1 MYKLLIV
8 DDEPNIIDGL
18 MMLFS
23 KYDKYELDI
32 IKALSAEEAAKILSE
47 TKIDLLITDIKMGN
61 MSGLELADIANEMW
75 EDCRIIFLTGYNN
88 FNYVYEAI
96 NKKNVRYMLKTECD
110 STLIRMVTAS
120 LDELT
125 QDIENKMLVEYAKNI
140 QQDMETTVNMLKQE
154 FYSNLLSGVT
164 RTDEQIGNM
173 LKSIGSQLHPSKPVL
188 IVCSKAEKNLLMI
201 NKIEDIVRSFLGGSF
216 LFDYFIIDKTTV
228 LWMFQPVAL
237 YPDESEKN
245 KMQCQQAKMVIKGN
259 LETIQNKCK
268 AVLNVNLTFI
278 LGNKFIPLLNLHDEY
293 ILVCNV
299 LNDIDNPCDHI
310 LIIDA
315 GEYTQTEQGDMP
327 RTHNII
333 RKINTFIRNNIDSEL
348 SLTKIAAAVY
358 FNPSYL
364 SRFYKAATGK
374 NIIEYISEVR
384 LEIAKSLLANTQLK
398 INQIS
403 LKTGFTSPSYFT
415 AFFKKSTGLSPKEYR
430 DSFYKPV

>member
-1 MYKLLIV
+1 M
-8 DDEPNIIDGL
+8 
-18 MMLFS
+18 
-23 KYDKYELDI
+23 
-32 IKALSAEEAAKILSE
+32 
-47 TKIDLLITDIKMGN
+47 
-61 MSGLELADIANEMW
+61 
-75 EDCRIIFLTGYNN
+75 
-88 FNYVYEAI
+88 
-96 NKKNVRYMLKTECD
+96 
-110 STLIRMVTAS
+110 
-120 LDELT
+120 
-125 QDIENKMLVEYAKNI
+125 
-140 QQDMETTVNMLKQE
+140 
-154 FYSNLLSGVT
+154 
-164 RTDEQIGNM
+164 
-173 LKSIGSQLHPSKPVL
+173 
-188 IVCSKAEKNLLMI
+188 
-201 NKIEDIVRSFLGGSF
+201 
-216 LFDYFIIDKTTV
+216 
-228 LWMFQPVAL
+228 
-237 YPDESEKN
+237 
-245 KMQCQQAKMVIKGN
+245 
-259 LETIQNKCK
+259 
-268 AVLNVNLTFI
+268 
-278 LGNKFIPLLNLHDEY
+278 
-293 ILVCNV
+293 